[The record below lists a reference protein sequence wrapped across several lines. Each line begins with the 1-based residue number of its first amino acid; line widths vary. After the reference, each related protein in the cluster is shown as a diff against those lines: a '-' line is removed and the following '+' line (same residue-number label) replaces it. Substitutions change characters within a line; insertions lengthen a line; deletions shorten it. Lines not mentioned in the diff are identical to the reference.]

1 MKHQRREFLKL
12 MGVGGAFTLLPI
24 SITRAAAPTSIED
37 RAHYISASAGDH
49 DDFYVSAFNAN
60 GKILFEQALPGRG
73 HDLGLRPNH
82 VDVAAVERRP
92 GLYGLILDRH
102 SGEVRAKLHCPEDRR
117 FYGHAVYSDDGRFL
131 YITENDFDHARGVVS
146 VWDAEDG
153 YRRIAEFDSFGTGP
167 HELHLMPDGESLVI
181 ANGGLHT
188 HPDFDGRTAL
198 NIDSME
204 PNLSIIDRHTGKLI
218 HQAAL
223 KADWHQL
230 SIRHLDVA
238 PNGTIAAGFQYQG
251 ELTDQVPLVG
261 LWQPGSEIRP
271 IEAPDNVQLRM
282 RQYCGSVRFDASGQ
296 VFGISCPRGGLITFW
311 DVKTSG
317 FLTHIAAPDGCG
329 LAATDVAG
337 QFVGTSG
344 LGNGWRMDA
353 IRRKRVE
360 LPDDSLKSLHW
371 DNHLR
376 RISI

>member
-1 MKHQRREFLKL
+1 VRHQRREFLKL

-24 SITRAAAPTSIED
+24 DIARAAGAPAPED
-37 RAHYISASAGDH
+37 RAVYISASAGDA
-49 DDFYVSAFNAN
+49 DDYYVSAFNAS

-73 HDLGLRPNH
+73 HDIGLRPNH
-82 VDVAAVERRP
+82 VDIAAVERRP

-102 SGEVRAKLHCPEDRR
+102 SGDVRAKLHCPEDRR
-117 FYGHAVYSDDGRFL
+117 FYGHAIYSNDGRFL

-153 YRRIAEFDSFGTGP
+153 YRRVAEFDSFGTGP
-167 HELHLMPDGESLVI
+167 HELHLMPGGEQLVI

-204 PNLSIIDRHTGKLI
+204 PNLSIIDRRTGKLI
-218 HQAAL
+218 HQASL
-223 KADWHQL
+223 KHDWHQL

-238 PNGTIAAGFQYQG
+238 ANGTIAAGFQYQG
-251 ELTDQVPLVG
+251 EINDQVPLVG
-261 LWQPGSEIRP
+261 IWQPGKEIRP
-271 IEAPDNVQLRM
+271 IEAPDNVQYRM

-296 VFGISCPRGGLITFW
+296 VFGISCPRGGLVTFW
-311 DVKTSG
+311 DAKTNG

-329 LAATDVAG
+329 LAATDRPG
-337 QFVGTSG
+337 EFVGTSG
-344 LGNGWRMDA
+344 LGNGWRLDA

-360 LPDDSLKSLHW
+360 LPDDSHKSLHW

-376 RISI
+376 RITA

>member
-1 MKHQRREFLKL
+1 MEHQRRTFLKL
-12 MGVGGAFTLLPI
+12 LGVGGAVTLLPVGLA
-24 SITRAAAPTSIED
+24 RAATLPDIED
-37 RAHYISASAGDH
+37 RAVYLSASAGDH
-49 DDFYVSAFNAN
+49 DDFYVSAFNAS

-73 HDLGLRPNH
+73 HDIGLRPNH

-102 SGEVRAKLHCPEDRR
+102 TGEVRAKLQCPDNRR
-117 FYGHAVYSDDGRFL
+117 FYGHAVYSNDGRYL

-146 VWDAEDG
+146 VWDAQGG

-167 HELHLMPDGESLVI
+167 HELHLMPDGKHLVI

-188 HPDFDGRTAL
+188 HPDQDGRTPL
-198 NIDSME
+198 NLDSME
-204 PNLSIIDRHTGKLI
+204 PNLSIIDRETGKLV

-238 PNGTIAAGFQYQG
+238 ANGTIACGFQYQG
-251 ELTDQVPLVG
+251 ALNDQVPLVG
-261 LWQPGSEIRP
+261 IWQPGGQIRP
-271 IEAPDNVQLRM
+271 IEAPDNVQYRM
-282 RQYCGSVRFDASGQ
+282 RQYCGSVRFDTSGQ
-296 VFGISCPRGGLITFW
+296 VFGISCPRGGVITFW
-311 DVKTSG
+311 DVKTNA

-329 LAATDVAG
+329 LAATGVAG
-337 QFVGTSG
+337 EFIGTSG

-376 RISI
+376 RITA